1 MTERLMDAA
10 DLVRITGL
18 KRHSKQ
24 AEWFKTN
31 FDIDVVRCADG
42 SLVMTW
48 TQFDA
53 LMARRNGTAPV
64 GGTPAASVELCF
76 D

>member
-1 MTERLMDAA
+1 MSERLMDAA
-10 DLVRITGL
+10 DLERLTGK
-18 KRHSKQ
+18 KRYSKQ
-24 AEWFKTN
+24 AAWFKAN

-42 SLVMTW
+42 SPIMTW

-53 LMARRNGTAPV
+53 LMARKAGTIGSAAP
-64 GGTPAASVELCF
+64 TVELCF